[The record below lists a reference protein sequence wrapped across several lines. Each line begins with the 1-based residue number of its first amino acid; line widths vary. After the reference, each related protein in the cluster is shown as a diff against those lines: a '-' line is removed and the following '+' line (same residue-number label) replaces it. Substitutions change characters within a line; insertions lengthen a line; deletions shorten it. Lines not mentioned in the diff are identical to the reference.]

1 MNNDYLGILVNKSH
15 PLTEDFVPSDL
26 TPVNIP
32 FAYIGDDLRYYMRV
46 PAARALEAMF
56 HDAKAAGLN
65 LTGISG
71 YRSYK
76 RQKNIYEHNLAGKG
90 EAHTSL
96 YSASPGT
103 SEHQTGLAMDI
114 STPSIRLALTTDFE
128 NTREGAW
135 LRENAPAYGFILRYP
150 AGKENIT
157 GYAYEP
163 WHFRYVGQPL
173 ALYLKKEGLTLEEY
187 YQLLALSG
195 INRV

>member
-1 MNNDYLGILVNKSH
+1 
-15 PLTEDFVPSDL
+15 
-26 TPVNIP
+26 
-32 FAYIGDDLRYYMRV
+32 
-46 PAARALEAMF
+46 
-56 HDAKAAGLN
+56 
-65 LTGISG
+65 
-71 YRSYK
+71 
-76 RQKNIYEHNLAGKG
+76 
-90 EAHTSL
+90 
-96 YSASPGT
+96 
-103 SEHQTGLAMDI
+103 MDI

-187 YQLLALSG
+187 YHLLALSG